1 MTLVADRVNDYV
13 SRLGIKK
20 TVLSRSSGIPY
31 GTVASILS
39 GRRSMTVEQ
48 YQSICKALE
57 VKPSF
62 FMEESDDE
70 WLLSIATP
78 TREA

>member
-31 GTVASILS
+31 GTELARNL
-39 GRRSMTVEQ
+39 GQRLPNP
-48 YQSICKALE
+48 K
-57 VKPSF
+57 
-62 FMEESDDE
+62 
-70 WLLSIATP
+70 
-78 TREA
+78 